1 MRDGRTYVGAVAGAS
16 HLAARHRGV
25 EGQAPARCIEVTRHF
40 LACCIAAVSLLAS
53 PFAPAQVAVS
63 GPYWPGP
70 AVSGSWYDPARSGE
84 GLILQFLPTGKALVI
99 WFTYP
104 PAGEAAEQAWL
115 ITELGS
121 VDGLTTISVT
131 DS

>member
-1 MRDGRTYVGAVAGAS
+1 M
-16 HLAARHRGV
+16 
-25 EGQAPARCIEVTRHF
+25 TRHF
-40 LACCIAAVSLLAS
+40 LACCIVAVSLLAS
-53 PFAPAQVAVS
+53 PLASAQVS

-121 VDGLTTISVT
+121 VDGSKLRFNTVYQPQGGVFG
-131 DS
+131 DAFNP

>member
-1 MRDGRTYVGAVAGAS
+1 M
-16 HLAARHRGV
+16 
-25 EGQAPARCIEVTRHF
+25 IRHF

-53 PFAPAQVAVS
+53 PLACAQVAVS

-84 GLILQFLPTGKALVI
+84 GLIVQFLPNGKALVI

-104 PAGEAAEQAWL
+104 AAGEAAAAGAADAGTGRMFSIL
-115 ITELGS
+115 LGP
-121 VDGLTTISVT
+121 
-131 DS
+131 